1 MSTRFR
7 IASLIFG
14 MINAVLFGAGAI
26 LVLSVPDLSA
36 QAMTLLPV
44 VVALSFL
51 IAAPAAWFLAPR
63 LRLRFWRGRE
73 DGAAALAPTT
83 TWWRG

>member
-1 MSTRFR
+1 MSIRFR

-14 MINAVLFGAGAI
+14 MINAVVFGAGAI

-51 IAAPAAWFLAPR
+51 ISAPAAWFLAPR
-63 LRLRFWRGRE
+63 LRLRFWRARE
-73 DGAAALAPTT
+73 TQRAGGATSA
-83 TWWRG
+83 TWQN

>member
-7 IASLIFG
+7 LATLIFG
-14 MINAVLFGAGAI
+14 MTNAVLFGAGAL
-26 LVLSVPDLSA
+26 LVLSVPSLME
-36 QAMTLLPV
+36 QAITLLPI

-51 IAAPAAWFLAPR
+51 IAAPIAWFLAPR

-73 DGAAALAPTT
+73 EEEARRPIRRAPL
-83 TWWRG
+83 

>member
-1 MSTRFR
+1 MSIRFR

-14 MINAVLFGAGAI
+14 MINAVVFGAGAI

-44 VVALSFL
+44 VVALSVL
-51 IAAPAAWFLAPR
+51 ISAPAAWFLAPR
-63 LRLRFWRGRE
+63 LRLRFWRDRE
-73 DGAAALAPTT
+73 HRAAGLAST
-83 TWWRG
+83 WRG

>member
-7 IASLIFG
+7 LAALIFG
-14 MINAVLFGAGAI
+14 MTNAVLFGAGI
-26 LVLSVPDLSA
+26 VVVLSFPDLLE
-36 QAMTLLPV
+36 QAITLIPI

-51 IAAPAAWFLAPR
+51 LAAPIAWFLAPR

-73 DGAAALAPTT
+73 EEQQRRPIRRAPL
-83 TWWRG
+83 

>member
-7 IASLIFG
+7 LAALIFG
-14 MINAVLFGAGAI
+14 MTNAVLFGAGLL
-26 LVLSVPDLSA
+26 LVVTVPDLME
-36 QAMTLLPV
+36 QAITLIPI

-51 IAAPAAWFLAPR
+51 IAAPIAWFLAPR

-73 DGAAALAPTT
+73 DEQQRRPIRRAPL
-83 TWWRG
+83 